1 MDIVKNGEWKERGQE
16 DILWLAINAK
26 YSHTSLAVRYLR
38 ECVPGSEI
46 LELTINH
53 QLLAALG
60 EIYER
65 QPRVLGIACY
75 IWNIEMVKD
84 LLRLLPAA
92 LPDTIIVCGG
102 PEVSYDTAA
111 FFREFPMVDF
121 VVRGEGEE
129 AVVQLIERLRA
140 VKLDK
145 ARAAEVSRLGSL
157 PGVAMRREDGTIDES
172 TAVTVADFSQV
183 PFAYREAEMEPVK
196 ERILYY
202 ETSRGCP
209 FSCAYCLSCATAGVR
224 FLPLARVFGELD
236 FFVRHDVRQ
245 VKFVDRT
252 FNAKKS
258 HFLPILQYILALP
271 QTVRTNFHFEVA
283 IDYLDEDVLETLAQ
297 MPRGRV
303 QLEIGIQSTNEKTLQ
318 AVSRCNHWEQI
329 ATHIRRI
336 LSFHNMHLHVDLII
350 GLPGEGMDSFAR
362 SFNDVYEL
370 HADMLQLGFLKFLK
384 GASMMQL
391 VEPYRYAYMA
401 MAPYEVLRSDALT
414 YGEIRWFHSFE
425 DVFETYYNA
434 GRCRHTADF
443 LIKAQE
449 HGDAFAFWKRF
460 TDWWENHGY
469 HKVGHATKDLY
480 GLLRDFAGD
489 AYGTAAVLLDNLL
502 RFDALMADGGRIR
515 PVCLNWDMETHQD
528 KTAPFWRSERP
539 RAYLPGFVFE
549 NWRAVRGRY
558 HIEFFACDV
567 RKAAE
572 GIAEPRE
579 TVLLFDFTGP
589 DVTCQE
595 IVL

>member
-16 DILWLAINAK
+16 GIHWLAINAK

-65 QPRVLGIACY
+65 RPRVLGIACY

-145 ARAAEVSRLGSL
+145 ARAAEVSRLVSL
-157 PGVAMRREDGTIDES
+157 PGVAMRREDGSIDES

-183 PFAYREAEMEPVK
+183 PFAYREAEMEPIK

-271 QTVRTNFHFEVA
+271 QTVRTNFHLEVA

-329 ATHIRRI
+329 AAHIRRI

-515 PVCLNWDMETHQD
+515 PVYLDWDMEKHQD

>member
-16 DILWLAINAK
+16 GILWLAINAK

-65 QPRVLGIACY
+65 RPRVLGIACY

-121 VVRGEGEE
+121 VMRGEGEE

-157 PGVAMRREDGTIDES
+157 PGVAMRREDGSIDES

-183 PFAYREAEMEPVK
+183 PFAYREAEMEPIK

-258 HFLPILQYILALP
+258 HFLPILQYLLALP

-329 ATHIRRI
+329 AAHIRRI

-443 LIKAQE
+443 LIKSQE
-449 HGDAFAFWKRF
+449 HGDAFAFWKCF

-515 PVCLNWDMETHQD
+515 PVYLDWDMEKHQD

-539 RAYLPGFVFE
+539 RAYLPGFIFE

>member
-1 MDIVKNGEWKERGQE
+1 
-16 DILWLAINAK
+16 
-26 YSHTSLAVRYLR
+26 
-38 ECVPGSEI
+38 
-46 LELTINH
+46 
-53 QLLAALG
+53 
-60 EIYER
+60 
-65 QPRVLGIACY
+65 
-75 IWNIEMVKD
+75 
-84 LLRLLPAA
+84 
-92 LPDTIIVCGG
+92 
-102 PEVSYDTAA
+102 
-111 FFREFPMVDF
+111 MVDF

-157 PGVAMRREDGTIDES
+157 PGVAMRREDGSIDES

-183 PFAYREAEMEPVK
+183 PFAYREAEMEPIK

-329 ATHIRRI
+329 AAHIRRI

-350 GLPGEGMDSFAR
+350 GLPGEGMASFAR

-515 PVCLNWDMETHQD
+515 PVYLDWDMEKHQD

>member
-1 MDIVKNGEWKERGQE
+1 MKGIGMEQGK
-16 DILWLAINAK
+16 ILWLAVNAK

-38 ECVPGSEI
+38 ECVPGSSI

-65 QPRVLGIACY
+65 QPRVLGISCY

-84 LLRLLPAA
+84 LLSLLPSA
-92 LPDTIIVCGG
+92 LPDTIVICGG

-111 FFREFPMVDF
+111 FLEAFPMVDF
-121 VVRGEGEE
+121 IVRGEGEE
-129 AVVQLIERLRA
+129 AVPELIKRLRA
-140 VKLDK
+140 VGFDK
-145 ARAAEVSRLGSL
+145 ARAAEVSRAGSL
-157 PGVAMRREDGTIDES
+157 PGVAMRREDGSIDES
-172 TAVTVADFSQV
+172 TAVTVANFSEV
-183 PFAYREAEMEPVK
+183 PFAYREAEMGPIK

-224 FLPLARVFGELD
+224 FLPLARVFRELD

-258 HFLPILQYILALP
+258 HFLPILQYLVDLP
-271 QTVRTNFHFEVA
+271 DSVRTNFHFEVA
-283 IDYLDEDVLETLAQ
+283 IDYLDEEVLATLARL
-297 MPRGRV
+297 PRGRV

-318 AVSRCNHWEQI
+318 AVSRINHWEQI
-329 ATHIRRI
+329 ASHIRRI
-336 LSFHNMHLHVDLII
+336 LLFHNMHLHVDLII
-350 GLPGEGMDSFAR
+350 GLPGEGVDSFRR

-370 HADMLQLGFLKFLK
+370 QADMLQLGFLKFLK
-384 GASMMQL
+384 GASMMEL
-391 VEPYRYAYMA
+391 VQPYGYRYMP
-401 MAPYEVLRSDALT
+401 MAPYEVLVSDALA

-425 DVFETYYNA
+425 AVFEYYYNA
-434 GRCRHTADF
+434 GRCRHTAAY
-443 LIKAQE
+443 LIAGQE
-449 HGDAFAFWKRF
+449 AGDAFAFWKHF
-460 TDWWENHGY
+460 TDWWEAHGY

-480 GLLRDFAGD
+480 GLLRDFAED
-489 AYGTAAVLLDNLL
+489 AYQIAAKLLDNLL

-515 PVCLNWDMETHQD
+515 PVYLDWDMEKHQQE
-528 KTAPFWRSERP
+528 TALFWRSERP
-539 RAYLPGFVFE
+539 RAYLPGFTFT
-549 NWRAVRGRY
+549 NWRSVRGCY
-558 HIEFFACDV
+558 HIEFFAYDV
-567 RKAAE
+567 RRARE
-572 GIAEPRE
+572 GIVEARE
-579 TVLLFDFTGP
+579 TALLFDFRGP

>member
-1 MDIVKNGEWKERGQE
+1 MPE
-16 DILWLAINAK
+16 
-26 YSHTSLAVRYLR
+26 
-38 ECVPGSEI
+38 
-46 LELTINH
+46 
-53 QLLAALG
+53 
-60 EIYER
+60 
-65 QPRVLGIACY
+65 
-75 IWNIEMVKD
+75 
-84 LLRLLPAA
+84 A
-92 LPDTIIVCGG
+92 LPQTIVVCGG

-111 FFREFPMVDF
+111 FLQEFPMVDF

-145 ARAAEVSRLGSL
+145 ARAAEVSRLVSL
-157 PGVAMRREDGTIDES
+157 PGVAMRREDGSIDES

-183 PFAYREAEMEPVK
+183 PFAYREAEMEPIK

-318 AVSRCNHWEQI
+318 AFSRCNHWEQI
-329 ATHIRRI
+329 AAHIRRI

-515 PVCLNWDMETHQD
+515 PVYLDWDMEKHQD

>member
-1 MDIVKNGEWKERGQE
+1 M
-16 DILWLAINAK
+16 
-26 YSHTSLAVRYLR
+26 RYLR

-65 QPRVLGIACY
+65 RPRVLGIACY

-157 PGVAMRREDGTIDES
+157 PGVAMRREDGSIDES

-183 PFAYREAEMEPVK
+183 PFAYREAEMEPIK

-329 ATHIRRI
+329 AAHIRRI

-515 PVCLNWDMETHQD
+515 PVYLDWDMEKHQD

>member
-16 DILWLAINAK
+16 GILWLAINAK

-65 QPRVLGIACY
+65 RPRVLGIACY

-121 VVRGEGEE
+121 VMRGEGE
-129 AVVQLIERLRA
+129 
-140 VKLDK
+140 
-145 ARAAEVSRLGSL
+145 
-157 PGVAMRREDGTIDES
+157 
-172 TAVTVADFSQV
+172 
-183 PFAYREAEMEPVK
+183 MEPIK

-329 ATHIRRI
+329 AAHIRRI

-434 GRCRHTADF
+434 GRCRYTADF
-443 LIKAQE
+443 LIKSQE
-449 HGDAFAFWKRF
+449 HGDAFAFWKCF

-515 PVCLNWDMETHQD
+515 PVYLDWDMEKHQD

-539 RAYLPGFVFE
+539 RAYLPGFIFE